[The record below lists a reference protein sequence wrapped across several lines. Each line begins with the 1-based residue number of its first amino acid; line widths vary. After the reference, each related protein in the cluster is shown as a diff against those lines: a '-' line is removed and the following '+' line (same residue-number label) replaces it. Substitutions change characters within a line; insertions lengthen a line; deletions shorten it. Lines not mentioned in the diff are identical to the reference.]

1 MITQKEGSQ
10 ERGVIRG
17 MGDREGNW
25 YSEKLD
31 RGTYYLDLKET
42 SNTHVLK
49 EVRGLREKVWT
60 PGLSHL
66 SCPSSTHRNLN
77 KH

>member
-1 MITQKEGSQ
+1 
-10 ERGVIRG
+10 

-25 YSEKLD
+25 YSENLD

-66 SCPSSTHRNLN
+66 SCPSSTHRNLEHQIAP
-77 KH
+77 KLYCVFSVAHA